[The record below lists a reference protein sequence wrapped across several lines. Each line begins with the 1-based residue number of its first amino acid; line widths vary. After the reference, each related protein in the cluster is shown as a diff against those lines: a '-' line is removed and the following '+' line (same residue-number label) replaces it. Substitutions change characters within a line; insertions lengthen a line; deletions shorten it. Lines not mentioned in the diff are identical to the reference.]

1 MNYQSLEEGGP
12 YLSGRTITKMLF
24 VIPYRGGG
32 YSYLCMN
39 KINNFFFFVVAPDIS
54 DDLKLNNQFNYCF
67 GSCER
72 LIAQAQL

>member
-12 YLSGRTITKMLF
+12 DLSGRTKCCLLSLTG
-24 VIPYRGGG
+24 RGGVG

-39 KINNFFFFVVAPDIS
+39 KIKYFYVVAPDIS